1 MTFCIGVEVV
11 FTYITF
17 TFVGGLSGAI
27 IAFALDMKSPKEIIQ
42 GAVGGIIAGFLM
54 SLMLPQ

>member
-1 MTFCIGVEVV
+1 VL
-11 FTYITF
+11 TYFTF

-54 SLMLPQ
+54 SLMLPH